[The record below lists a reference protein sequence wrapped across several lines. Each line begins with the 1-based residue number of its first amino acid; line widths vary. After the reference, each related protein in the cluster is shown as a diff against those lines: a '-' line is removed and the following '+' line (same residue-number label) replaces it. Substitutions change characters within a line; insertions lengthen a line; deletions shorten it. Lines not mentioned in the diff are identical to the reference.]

1 MSFLSDIATALAI
14 ILVSCGVNLTEI
26 SGGEVSVPAAIATEA
41 PATTESATPEP
52 TAESETDP
60 AQPAASPEAT
70 ASADV
75 QSAQSAVA
83 ASFVTEAEVESDV
96 QTLATQMYAG
106 IISGVKYQAPAIVED
121 NADTHL
127 STRWVDYMAASTA
140 RDDSTKLTAFS
151 RPGVVPAFRSMYADG
166 EYIVAVSDCTV
177 TLKNA
182 SSETQETRLTFTLK
196 YANNVSGRKIVS
208 IDINGDADYDT
219 LKSALDAGAD
229 VSAINASVDSAISA
243 LN

>member
-60 AQPAASPEAT
+60 AQPAASPEAA

-75 QSAQSAVA
+75 QSAQSAVT

-166 EYIVAVSDCTV
+166 AYIVAVSDCTV

-182 SSETQETRLTFTLK
+182 SGETQETRLTFTLK
-196 YANNVSGRKIVS
+196 CANNVSGRKIVS

-229 VSAINASVDSAISA
+229 VSAIDASVDSAISA

>member
-26 SGGEVSVPAAIATEA
+26 SGGEVSVPAAIATEV

-60 AQPAASPEAT
+60 TQPAASPEVA

-75 QSAQSAVA
+75 QSAQSAVT

-166 EYIVAVSDCTV
+166 AYIVAVSDCTV

-182 SSETQETRLTFTLK
+182 SSETQENRLTFTLK
-196 YANNVSGRKIVS
+196 YANNVSGRSIVS

-229 VSAINASVDSAISA
+229 VSAIDASVDSAISA

>member
-60 AQPAASPEAT
+60 AQPAASPEAAT
-70 ASADV
+70 SADL
-75 QSAQSAVA
+75 QSAQSAVT
-83 ASFVTEAEVESDV
+83 ASFVTEVEVESDV

-166 EYIVAVSDCTV
+166 AYIVAVSDCTV

-182 SSETQETRLTFTLK
+182 SNETQETRLTFTLK
-196 YANNVSGRKIVS
+196 YTNNVSGRKIVS

-229 VSAINASVDSAISA
+229 VSAIDASVDSAISA

>member
-41 PATTESATPEP
+41 PATTESVTPEP
-52 TAESETDP
+52 TVESESNP
-60 AQPAASPEAT
+60 AQPAASPEAA

-75 QSAQSAVA
+75 QSAQSAVT

-151 RPGVVPAFRSMYADG
+151 RPGIVPAFRSMYADG
-166 EYIVAVSDCTV
+166 AYIVAVSDCTV

-229 VSAINASVDSAISA
+229 VSAIDASVDSAISA
-243 LN
+243 FN

>member
-60 AQPAASPEAT
+60 AQPAASPKAT
-70 ASADV
+70 APTDV

-106 IISGVKYQAPAIVED
+106 IISGVKYQAPAVVED

-166 EYIVAVSDCTV
+166 AYIVAVSDCTV

-229 VSAINASVDSAISA
+229 VSAIDASVDSAISA

>member
-60 AQPAASPEAT
+60 AQPAASPEAA

-75 QSAQSAVA
+75 QSAQSAVT

-96 QTLATQMYAG
+96 QTLATQMYVG

-151 RPGVVPAFRSMYADG
+151 RPGVVPAFRSIYADG
-166 EYIVAVSDCTV
+166 AYIVAVSDCTV

-196 YANNVSGRKIVS
+196 YANNVSGRSIVS

-229 VSAINASVDSAISA
+229 VSAIDASVDSAISA

>member
-60 AQPAASPEAT
+60 AQPAASPEAA

-75 QSAQSAVA
+75 QSAQSAVT

-96 QTLATQMYAG
+96 QTLATQMYVG

-166 EYIVAVSDCTV
+166 AYIVAVSDCTV

-196 YANNVSGRKIVS
+196 YANNVSGRSIVS

-229 VSAINASVDSAISA
+229 VSAIDASVDSAISA

>member
-41 PATTESATPEP
+41 PAATESATPEP

-60 AQPAASPEAT
+60 AQPAASPEAA

-75 QSAQSAVA
+75 QSAQSAVT

-166 EYIVAVSDCTV
+166 AYIVAVSDCTV

-182 SSETQETRLTFTLK
+182 SGETQETRLTFTLK
-196 YANNVSGRKIVS
+196 YTNNVSGRKIVS

-229 VSAINASVDSAISA
+229 VSAIDASVDSAISA

>member
-41 PATTESATPEP
+41 PATTESATSEP

-60 AQPAASPEAT
+60 AQPAASPEVA

-75 QSAQSAVA
+75 QSAQSAVT

-166 EYIVAVSDCTV
+166 AYIVAVSDCTV

-182 SSETQETRLTFTLK
+182 SSETQENRLTFTLK

-229 VSAINASVDSAISA
+229 VSAIDASVDSAISA

>member
-26 SGGEVSVPAAIATEA
+26 SGGEISVPAAIATEA
-41 PATTESATPEP
+41 PTTTGSATPEP

-75 QSAQSAVA
+75 QSAQSAVT

-106 IISGVKYQAPAIVED
+106 IISGVK
-121 NADTHL
+121 
-127 STRWVDYMAASTA
+127 
-140 RDDSTKLTAFS
+140 
-151 RPGVVPAFRSMYADG
+151 
-166 EYIVAVSDCTV
+166 
-177 TLKNA
+177 
-182 SSETQETRLTFTLK
+182 
-196 YANNVSGRKIVS
+196 
-208 IDINGDADYDT
+208 
-219 LKSALDAGAD
+219 
-229 VSAINASVDSAISA
+229 
-243 LN
+243 

>member
-41 PATTESATPEP
+41 PTTTGSATPEP

-75 QSAQSAVA
+75 QSAQSAVT

-166 EYIVAVSDCTV
+166 AYIAAVSDCTV

-182 SSETQETRLTFTLK
+182 SGETQENRLTFTLK
-196 YANNVSGRKIVS
+196 YANNVSGRNIVS

-229 VSAINASVDSAISA
+229 VSAIDASVDSAISA

>member
-41 PATTESATPEP
+41 PATTESSTPEP

-60 AQPAASPEAT
+60 AQPAASPEAA

-75 QSAQSAVA
+75 QSAQSAVT

-106 IISGVKYQAPAIVED
+106 IISGVKYQALAIVED

-140 RDDSTKLTAFS
+140 HDDSTKLTAFS

-166 EYIVAVSDCTV
+166 AYIVAVSDCTV
-177 TLKNA
+177 TLKNV

-196 YANNVSGRKIVS
+196 YANNVSGRSIVS

-229 VSAINASVDSAISA
+229 VSAIDASVDSAISA

>member
-41 PATTESATPEP
+41 PATTGSATPEP
-52 TAESETDP
+52 TVESETDP
-60 AQPAASPEAT
+60 AQPAASPEAA

-75 QSAQSAVA
+75 QSAQSAVT

-166 EYIVAVSDCTV
+166 AYIVAVSDCTV

-182 SSETQETRLTFTLK
+182 SGETQETRLTFTLK
-196 YANNVSGRKIVS
+196 YANNVSERSIVS

-229 VSAINASVDSAISA
+229 ISAIDASVDSAISA

>member
-26 SGGEVSVPAAIATEA
+26 SGGEVSVPAVIATEA

-60 AQPAASPEAT
+60 AQPAAS
-70 ASADV
+70 ADV

-83 ASFVTEAEVESDV
+83 ASFVTETEVESDV

-166 EYIVAVSDCTV
+166 AYVVAVSDCTV

-196 YANNVSGRKIVS
+196 YANNVSGRKVVS

-229 VSAINASVDSAISA
+229 VSAIDASVDSAISA